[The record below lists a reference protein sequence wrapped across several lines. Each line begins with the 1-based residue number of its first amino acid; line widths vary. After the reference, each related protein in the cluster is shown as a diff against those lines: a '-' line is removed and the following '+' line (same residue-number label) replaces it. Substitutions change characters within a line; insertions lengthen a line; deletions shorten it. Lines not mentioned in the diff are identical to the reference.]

1 MSSLATSP
9 CKVYLA
15 SSPCRFAASQGVH
28 WYTFDSE
35 YEIQKVAALDPS
47 AKFLVRLKVDNTQ
60 SLIFQV
66 LQYAVLFLQS
76 CMQSEEMMKA
86 TLLFILYCTL

>member
-1 MSSLATSP
+1 MSSLTTSP

-15 SSPCRFAASQGVH
+15 SSLCRFAASQGVH

-35 YEIQKVAALDPS
+35 YEIQKVAALDPL
-47 AKFLVRLKVDNTQ
+47 AKFLVRLKVDNAQ

-66 LQYAVLFLQS
+66 LQHAVLFLHACSQ
-76 CMQSEEMMKA
+76 KK
-86 TLLFILYCTL
+86 